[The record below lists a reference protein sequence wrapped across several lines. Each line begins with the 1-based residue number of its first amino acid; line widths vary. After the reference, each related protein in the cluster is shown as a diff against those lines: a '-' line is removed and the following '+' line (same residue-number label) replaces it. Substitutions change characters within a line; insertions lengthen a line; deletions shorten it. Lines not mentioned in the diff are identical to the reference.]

1 LAWTYMGMLIRDGA
15 PVVPAAPAVLR
26 PEKENEEPVAV
37 AALLAEKDAEIARLQ
52 ALVAQLRSEARSKT
66 PPASPAFSLS
76 PLSSP
81 FS

>member
-1 LAWTYMGMLIRDGA
+1 
-15 PVVPAAPAVLR
+15 LR
-26 PEKENEEPVAV
+26 PEKENEEEPAAPAAV